1 MNNLWAA
8 WRRDFILGPKEKGC
22 VFCQR
27 AKKRDDR
34 ENLILFRGKRVFVIM
49 NKYPYNGGHL
59 LVMPNAHKSD
69 LSKLTKFESCDLYEL
84 TRKSVAVIGQVMPAD
99 GFNIG
104 MNLGKIAGAGIEEHL
119 HMHVLP
125 RFKGDTS
132 FTAIFG
138 NTKVQ
143 SISLGEIYDM
153 LKPGF
158 DRLKGKF

>member
-1 MNNLWAA
+1 MKNLWAA

-22 VFCQR
+22 VFCNRIKIR
-27 AKKRDDR
+27 ADR

-59 LVMPNAHKSD
+59 LVVPRAHKSELNQLTVAESND
-69 LSKLTKFESCDLYEL
+69 LFNL
-84 TRKSVAVIGQVMPAD
+84 TRKSVDILKKAMPAD

-104 MNLGKIAGAGIEEHL
+104 MNLGAIAGAGVKDHL
-119 HMHVLP
+119 HIHIVP
-125 RFKGDTS
+125 RFVGDTS
-132 FTAIFG
+132 YMVVTSCVKI
-138 NTKVQ
+138 Q
-143 SISLGEIYDM
+143 SISLTEIYDL